1 MREPV
6 QEGAMSARKATQKS
20 AKGTTTSGKK
30 SKGFTDEERAA
41 MKERAQELKAE
52 ARKAD
57 GESAVLAKIAEMP
70 EPDRA
75 LAERLHAI
83 INASAPD
90 LSPKTWYGM
99 PAYAKDGKVVCYFQS
114 AEKFKSRYATFGFS
128 DKANLDEGAMWP
140 PSFALKELTAAEEAK
155 IGALVSTD
163 GRASSF
169 TRDFR
174 PLHAFSR
181 DRLRSLEA
189 AFADGA
195 FPPIVTVKLG
205 ETYFVID
212 GHHRA
217 ALARR
222 GGAEMID
229 ADVTELIARVPLPAG
244 ADMLEV
250 VLRELERIFLE
261 DSGLVEARPGV
272 RVSVSRPAH
281 YLELLENIQVHG
293 YHLMRGRG
301 RVLENAEIAAD
312 WFDAIYTPT
321 LAAIERLRLGRLYRD
336 APPGDLFL
344 VLHRHRRGAVPSTGC
359 PPLPPN
365 G

>member
-1 MREPV
+1 MTHAGCTLGLGMKGLR
-6 QEGAMSARKATQKS
+6 AR
-20 AKGTTTSGKK
+20 
-30 SKGFTDEERAA
+30 RN
-41 MKERAQELKAE
+41 
-52 ARKAD
+52 
-57 GESAVLAKIAEMP
+57 
-70 EPDRA
+70 
-75 LAERLHAI
+75 ERL
-83 INASAPD
+83 
-90 LSPKTWYGM
+90 L
-99 PAYAKDGKVVCYFQS
+99 
-114 AEKFKSRYATFGFS
+114 E
-128 DKANLDEGAMWP
+128 LDEVERR
-140 PSFALKELTAAEEAK
+140 LKPFGRRY
-155 IGALVSTD
+155 IGVTEIPLDAVVGTD
-163 GRASSF
+163 SRASSF

-181 DRLRSLEA
+181 DRLRSLES
-189 AFADGA
+189 AFADGG

-261 DSGLVEARPGV
+261 DSGLAEARPDV
-272 RVSVSRPAH
+272 RVAVSRPAH

-293 YHLMRGRG
+293 YHLMRGRE

-312 WFDAIYTPT
+312 WHDSIYMPT
-321 LAAIERLRLGRLYRD
+321 LAAIDRLRVDGD

-344 VLHRHRRGAVPSTGC
+344 ALHRHRRDAFPSTGC
-359 PPLPPN
+359 PHLAQTVVSVIGDGVPRRRLRLPGRGRRSPA
-365 G
+365 

>member
-1 MREPV
+1 MKGLR
-6 QEGAMSARKATQKS
+6 AR
-20 AKGTTTSGKK
+20 
-30 SKGFTDEERAA
+30 RH
-41 MKERAQELKAE
+41 
-52 ARKAD
+52 
-57 GESAVLAKIAEMP
+57 
-70 EPDRA
+70 DR
-75 LAERLHAI
+75 LLE
-83 INASAPD
+83 
-90 LSPKTWYGM
+90 
-99 PAYAKDGKVVCYFQS
+99 
-114 AEKFKSRYATFGFS
+114 
-128 DKANLDEGAMWP
+128 LDEVERR
-140 PSFALKELTAAEEAK
+140 LKPFGRRYLGVRA
-155 IGALVSTD
+155 IPLDALVGTD
-163 GRASSF
+163 SRASSF

-189 AFADGA
+189 AFADGG
-195 FPPIVTVKLG
+195 FPPIVAVKLG

-222 GGAEMID
+222 GGARMID
-229 ADVTELIARVPLPAG
+229 ADVTELIARVSLPAG

-261 DSGLVEARPGV
+261 DSGLAEARPGV

-293 YHLMRGRG
+293 YHMMRGRE

-312 WFDAIYTPT
+312 WYDAIYTPT

-344 VLHRHRRGAVPSTGC
+344 VLHRHRRDAFPSTGC
-359 PPLPPN
+359 PHLAQTVVSVIGDGGRRHRLRLPGRGRRSP
-365 G
+365 GGAVGR

>member
-1 MREPV
+1 M
-6 QEGAMSARKATQKS
+6 
-20 AKGTTTSGKK
+20 KGLWT
-30 SKGFTDEERAA
+30 R
-41 MKERAQELKAE
+41 R
-52 ARKAD
+52 R
-57 GESAVLAKIAEMP
+57 
-70 EPDRA
+70 
-75 LAERLHAI
+75 ERL
-83 INASAPD
+83 
-90 LSPKTWYGM
+90 L
-99 PAYAKDGKVVCYFQS
+99 
-114 AEKFKSRYATFGFS
+114 E
-128 DKANLDEGAMWP
+128 LDEVERR
-140 PSFALKELTAAEEAK
+140 LKPFGRRYVGVRAIPLDA
-155 IGALVSTD
+155 IVGTD

-181 DRLRSLEA
+181 DRLRSLES
-189 AFADGA
+189 AFADGG
-195 FPPIVTVKLG
+195 FPPIVAVKLG

-222 GGAEMID
+222 GGAEKID
-229 ADVTELIARVPLPAG
+229 ADVTELIARVPLSAG

-261 DSGLVEARPGV
+261 DSGLAEGRPGV

-293 YHLMRGRG
+293 YHLMRKRE

-312 WFDAIYTPT
+312 WYDAIYKET
-321 LAAIERLRLGRLYRD
+321 LAAIERLQLGRLYRD

-344 VLHRHRRGAVPSTGC
+344 VLHRHRRDAFPSTGC
-359 PPLPPN
+359 VHLAQTVVSVIGDNGQRRLPRMP
-365 G
+365 GRRHRSRV